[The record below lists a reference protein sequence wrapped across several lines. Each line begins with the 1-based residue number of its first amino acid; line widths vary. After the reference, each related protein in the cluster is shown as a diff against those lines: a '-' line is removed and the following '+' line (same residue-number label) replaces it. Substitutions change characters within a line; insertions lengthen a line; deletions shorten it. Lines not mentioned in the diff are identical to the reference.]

1 MELLMDFASSLG
13 YGCAGQP
20 PVAIQGGKGHQ
31 QHLLIAIHIE
41 FSVAGAVPLA
51 KHGHG
56 KGQPPNFKN
65 KPHSLSWAW
74 QVLL

>member
-1 MELLMDFASSLG
+1 LHDFASSLG

-20 PVAIQGGKGHQ
+20 Q

-41 FSVAGAVPLA
+41 FSVASAVPLA
-51 KHGHG
+51 KDGHG

-65 KPHSLSWAW
+65 QPHSLSWAW